1 MRLFHYF
8 RRFYHC
14 FRVSAVNLYGYGAF
28 LIVDI
33 QLLHRFTYRAYQCIC
48 RYKFGIYHISTELLA
63 HQAKSGV
70 CYIFHRSQENRVSAQ
85 VYISNLHC
93 CMFIFGLQK
102 SQIHLSINL

>member
-14 FRVSAVNLYGYGAF
+14 FRVSAINLDGYRAF

-33 QLLHRFTYRAYQCIC
+33 QLLHSFTYRAYQCIC

-70 CYIFHRSQENRVSAQ
+70 RYIFHR
-85 VYISNLHC
+85 
-93 CMFIFGLQK
+93 G
-102 SQIHLSINL
+102 